1 MEGGNLELSLSLEK
15 AYKDLDSLKKL
26 PIKKSNNNVIRLEN
40 IAEVKFA
47 PENEKV
53 LFKVQGK
60 NTNPDDKIVGIG
72 LYAKDSASIVELSER
87 IKKRIKK
94 IEKNLPDGLS
104 LNVSFD
110 RSTYVKAAIFEIW
123 KTLIIA
129 FVLVTLIIF
138 LFLGNIKS
146 VIVPAVALPVS
157 LIGTFIGLWIF
168 DLSINIFVLL
178 SFILAIGIITD
189 DSVIMTDAIYQKIEG
204 GETPL
209 VAAWLGAKS
218 ITAPIISTTLVLV
231 ASFAPLIFLSG
242 ISGTLFRET
251 AIALSFAIVVSSFVA
266 LTLSPSSCCKFSE

>member
-1 MEGGNLELSLSLEK
+1 MAGNNITVSEIESALRRENISLPSGSLEGGNLELSLSLEK

-104 LNVSFD
+104 LSISFD

-123 KTLIIA
+123 KTL
-129 FVLVTLIIF
+129 
-138 LFLGNIKS
+138 
-146 VIVPAVALPVS
+146 
-157 LIGTFIGLWIF
+157 
-168 DLSINIFVLL
+168 
-178 SFILAIGIITD
+178 
-189 DSVIMTDAIYQKIEG
+189 
-204 GETPL
+204 
-209 VAAWLGAKS
+209 
-218 ITAPIISTTLVLV
+218 
-231 ASFAPLIFLSG
+231 
-242 ISGTLFRET
+242 
-251 AIALSFAIVVSSFVA
+251 AIALSLIHI
-266 LTLSPSSCCKFSE
+266 